1 MVQEL
6 TWRDDEWV
14 EVTRVMQLADGWRE
28 ARLTLGR
35 QPAFSAKFG
44 LMMDAIQTMLD
55 GHDDVMVIVMKR
67 RTDDDKGA
75 SDAGD

>member
-14 EVTRVMQLADGWRE
+14 EVTRVMQLADGWQR
-28 ARLTLGR
+28 ARQTLGR

-67 RTDDDKGA
+67 RGA